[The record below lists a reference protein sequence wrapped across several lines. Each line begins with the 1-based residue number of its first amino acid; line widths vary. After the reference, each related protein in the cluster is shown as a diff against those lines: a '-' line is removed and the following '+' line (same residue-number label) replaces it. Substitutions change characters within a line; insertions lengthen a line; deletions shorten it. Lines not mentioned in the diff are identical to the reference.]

1 MGLAFGYFN
10 ERVESY
16 FYDKRVASP
25 FFINTKAFKWLSIKS
40 RVKGF
45 LRMGIGVIL
54 DWFF

>member
-1 MGLAFGYFN
+1 MSSLLGELHSVPF
-10 ERVESY
+10 
-16 FYDKRVASP
+16 SP
-25 FFINTKAFKWLSIKS
+25 KWLSIKS